1 LGEIETMKKGIAPI
15 FILTAV
21 LVIGSLGVL
30 STKIFKKPSGGN
42 QLQNQT
48 QNTSQTSSPTSQQE
62 SAISSYEQFFGEVP
76 VCQLF
81 PKEKI
86 EELTGKQFLE
96 IKPGQNQ
103 TQRYTEYYC
112 EYRQEKLP
120 YSVEHG
126 NPPQSP
132 KNISIAFVSGNID
145 SLKEVYKLNKEK
157 IEEDKDVPFSHHL
170 VYNENGKFLR
180 LEAFLS
186 PNVELI
192 INTWWSTL
200 SQDEA
205 LKFVKDFAKYL
216 KDFIQ
221 KKGQTSSLSPT
232 PKLEKEVGDSV
243 PLPSDEDIIRN
254 FFSFFG
260 TQDAYKAA
268 LMMKTTDDSE
278 RQSWAVQFAAFNY
291 LQVLKIEKANEN
303 QWTNNKHF
311 YKVTLDVVM
320 KPESA
325 DAPIPYYGYQ
335 NGENIR
341 WLTLEKV
348 GDIWKIAE
356 IATGP

>member
-1 LGEIETMKKGIAPI
+1 MKKGIAPI
-15 FILTAV
+15 FILIAV
-21 LVIGSLGVL
+21 LVIGGFGIL
-30 STKIFKKPSGGN
+30 STKVFKKSGGN
-42 QLQNQT
+42 TQPQSQT
-48 QNTSQTSSPTSQQE
+48 QTQTTSQTSSIPQQQE
-62 SAISSYEQFFGEVP
+62 TTITSYEQFFGQVP

-96 IKPGQNQ
+96 VKPGLNQ

-126 NPPQSP
+126 NPPQAP

-145 SLKEVYKLNKEK
+145 SLKEVYKLSKEK
-157 IEEDKDVPFSHHL
+157 IEEDKEIPFSHHL

-192 INTWWSTL
+192 VNTWWSTL

-205 LKFVKDFAKYL
+205 KKFVKDFALYL

-221 KKGQTSSLSPT
+221 KKGQTGNVSPT
-232 PKLEKEVGDSV
+232 VKIEKETGGGV
-243 PLPSDEDIIRN
+243 PLPQDEDIIRN
-254 FFSFFG
+254 FVALVEEG
-260 TQDAYKAA
+260 KADKAA
-268 LMMKTTDDSE
+268 LMMKVKDESE
-278 RQSWAVQFAAFNY
+278 LQTWAVHFNAINSFK
-291 LQVLKIEKANEN
+291 LLKIEKANEES
-303 QWTNNKHF
+303 WTDNKHI
-311 YKVTLDVVM
+311 YKVVLDVVM
-320 KPESA
+320 NPSSA
-325 DAPIPYYGYQ
+325 SAPIPYYGWQ
-335 NGENIR
+335 NGENTR
-341 WLTLEKV
+341 WITLEKV
-348 GDIWKIAE
+348 GDLWKIAE

>member
-1 LGEIETMKKGIAPI
+1 MKKGIAPI
-15 FILTAV
+15 FVLIAV
-21 LVIGSLGVL
+21 LIIGSLGIL
-30 STKIFKKPSGGN
+30 STKVFKKSGGGT
-42 QLQNQT
+42 QSQSQSSTQT
-48 QNTSQTSSPTSQQE
+48 QITSQTSSTTQQQE
-62 SAISSYEQFFGEVP
+62 TKITSYEQFFGQVP

-86 EELTGKQFLE
+86 EELIGKQFLE

-120 YSVEHG
+120 YSIEHG
-126 NPPQSP
+126 NPPQAP

-157 IEEDKDVPFSHHL
+157 IEENKDIPFPHHL

-205 LKFVKDFAKYL
+205 IKFVKDFALYL

-221 KKGQTSSLSPT
+221 KKGQTGNVSPT
-232 PKLEKEVGDSV
+232 PKLEKEAGGGV

-254 FFSFFG
+254 FVNLVEEGSA
-260 TQDAYKAA
+260 DKAA
-268 LMMKTTDDSE
+268 LMMKTKDDTE
-278 RQSWAVQFAAFNY
+278 LQTWAVHFNAINSFK
-291 LQVLKIEKANEN
+291 LLKIEKANEEN
-303 QWTNNKHF
+303 WTDNKHI
-311 YKVTLDVVM
+311 YKVVLDVWM
-320 KPESA
+320 DPRSA
-325 DAPIPYYGYQ
+325 DAPIPYYGWQ
-335 NGENIR
+335 NGENTR
-341 WLTLEKV
+341 WISLEKV
-348 GDIWKIAE
+348 GNIWKIAE

>member
-1 LGEIETMKKGIAPI
+1 MKKGIAPI
-15 FILTAV
+15 FILIAV
-21 LVIGSLGVL
+21 LVIGGVGIL
-30 STKIFKKPSGGN
+30 STKVFKKTGSN
-42 QLQNQT
+42 SQSSSQSQIQT
-48 QNTSQTSSPTSQQE
+48 PTISQRQE
-62 SAISSYEQFFGEVP
+62 TTITSYEQFFGQVP

-96 IKPGQNQ
+96 VKPGLNK

-145 SLKEVYKLNKEK
+145 SLKEAYKLNKEK
-157 IEEDKDVPFSHHL
+157 IEEDNEISFSHHL

-186 PNVELI
+186 SNVELI

-205 LKFVKDFAKYL
+205 KKFVKDFALYL

-221 KKGQTSSLSPT
+221 RKEQTTNQNISPT
-232 PKLEKEVGDSV
+232 QKLEKESGGGV

-254 FFSFFG
+254 FVSLIEEG
-260 TQDAYKAA
+260 KTDKAA
-268 LMMKTTDDSE
+268 LMMKTKDDTE
-278 RQSWAVQFAAFNY
+278 LQTWAVQFNAINSFK
-291 LQVLKIEKANEN
+291 LLKIEKASQEG
-303 QWTNNKHF
+303 WTDNKHT
-311 YKVTLDVVM
+311 YKVVLDVKM
-320 KPESA
+320 NPSSA
-325 DAPIPYYGYQ
+325 NAPIPYYGWQ
-335 NGENIR
+335 DGENTR
-341 WLTLEKV
+341 WISLEKV
-348 GDIWKIAE
+348 GDLWKIAE

>member
-1 LGEIETMKKGIAPI
+1 MKKGIAPI
-15 FILTAV
+15 FILIAV
-21 LVIGSLGVL
+21 LVIGGFGIL
-30 STKIFKKPSGGN
+30 STKVLKKSGGN
-42 QLQNQT
+42 QSPSPAQT
-48 QNTSQTSSPTSQQE
+48 SITSQASPTLKQQE
-62 SAISSYEQFFGEVP
+62 TKITSYEQFFGQVP

-96 IKPGQNQ
+96 VKPGLNQ

-126 NPPQSP
+126 NPPQAP
-132 KNISIAFVSGNID
+132 KNISIAFVFGNID
-145 SLKEVYKLNKEK
+145 SLKEVYKLSKEK
-157 IEEDKDVPFSHHL
+157 IEEDKEIPFSHHL

-192 INTWWSTL
+192 VNTWWSTL

-205 LKFVKDFAKYL
+205 KKFVKDFALYL

-221 KKGQTSSLSPT
+221 KKGQTGNISPT
-232 PKLEKEVGDSV
+232 VKIEKETGGGV
-243 PLPSDEDIIRN
+243 PLPQDEDIIRN
-254 FFSFFG
+254 FVALVEEG
-260 TQDAYKAA
+260 KADKAA
-268 LMMKTTDDSE
+268 LMIKVKDDSE
-278 RQSWAVQFAAFNY
+278 LQTWAVHFNAINSFKF
-291 LQVLKIEKANEN
+291 LKMEKTSEES
-303 QWTNNKHF
+303 WTDNKHI
-311 YKVTLDVVM
+311 YKVVLDVVM
-320 KPESA
+320 NPSSA
-325 DAPIPYYGYQ
+325 SAPIPYYGWQ

-341 WLTLEKV
+341 WITLEKV
-348 GDIWKIAE
+348 GGTWKIAE